1 MMLVN
6 IEWLITKNCFYK
18 VTQGRGHSI
27 SISISIYLTP
37 KTETLISLNFDSK
50 MLDTSVLFGDAKAG
64 GMDVDTVVTIK
75 MATDVPPPSSH
86 HLPEDLLR
94 CTHTQSHG
102 CTHKHTQT
110 LSHKLTHKHTGTHTP
125 SQKHTHRKTTWILC
139 NELQELS
146 TTTYCHVQ
154 PTCHIWVTF
163 FTALIFKKPQVQL
176 MGHFMN
182 RLKLERV
189 RLSILNG

>member
-1 MMLVN
+1 M
-6 IEWLITKNCFYK
+6 
-18 VTQGRGHSI
+18 
-27 SISISIYLTP
+27 YLTP

-50 MLDTSVLFGDAKAG
+50 MLDTSVLFGDAKDG

-110 LSHKLTHKHTGTHTP
+110 LSHKHTHKHTGTHTP
-125 SQKHTHRKTTWILC
+125 SQKHTHRKTT
-139 NELQELS
+139 
-146 TTTYCHVQ
+146 
-154 PTCHIWVTF
+154 
-163 FTALIFKKPQVQL
+163 
-176 MGHFMN
+176 
-182 RLKLERV
+182 
-189 RLSILNG
+189 